1 MPKGRFGNRSMT
13 SWDNISSAS
22 RTEISSY
29 KGQYKV
35 HHFLHSSLFW
45 ARSENKHHNISRV
58 FCNQLEE
65 WSTLQHNRK
74 TMRTL
79 PLESTA
85 SPCLQTRHKSTLIWA
100 TVLILRSDKPTS
112 WNRPH
117 FPSYPHMAR
126 YWVLH
131 WHNYLL
137 IPRILSALIWLLW
150 TFLAVCRCLKEGIRP
165 DENKHK
171 K

>member
-65 WSTLQHNRK
+65 RSTMQHNRK

-85 SPCLQTRHKSTLIWA
+85 SPCLQTRHKSTHIWA
-100 TVLILRSDKPTS
+100 TVLILRSDKPAGID
-112 WNRPH
+112 H
-117 FPSYPHMAR
+117 IFPVIPI
-126 YWVLH
+126 W
-131 WHNYLL
+131 L
-137 IPRILSALIWLLW
+137 IIEFFIDIIIFSSHGFYQPSFDCCELFWLSAG
-150 TFLAVCRCLKEGIRP
+150 A
-165 DENKHK
+165 
-171 K
+171 